1 MNITL
6 PDGSVRELKTGSTG
20 FDLAMDI
27 GPGLAK
33 AAIAVNVN
41 GDQKDLSDPINK
53 DSEVS
58 IITIDSS
65 EGLEI
70 MRHTLTAQ
78 VLARAVKNLYP
89 DSKLAIG
96 PTITDGFYYDFE
108 FKKPISPDDLPKI
121 EKEMKKII
129 DLKSSITKSLH
140 SRDDAVNIFKENAE
154 SYKESIIEESDQVDN
169 FQLYYQDDKE
179 FVDLCRGP
187 HLPSLKHI
195 GSFKLTKLAGA
206 YWKGDSKNKMLTRIY
221 GTAWKNDKDLNAHLH
236 SIEEAEK
243 RDHRKLGKEMKLFH
257 FQEEAPGMVFWH
269 PNGWTIYRL
278 LQDFIRNKL
287 QEYDYQ
293 EINTPQVVDRK
304 LWEASGHWDKYRE
317 NMFIT
322 EIDEEHANEK
332 RTNALK
338 PMNCPCHV
346 QVYNQGLKS
355 YRDLPLRYAEFGSC
369 HRYEASGTMHGL
381 MRVRGFTQDDGH
393 IFCTEEQ
400 IESETKLF
408 IELLSDIYKDLGFDK
423 FDIKLSTRPETR
435 VGSDEVWDKA
445 ENALESA
452 IKKLD
457 LPYKVEEGDGAFYGP
472 KLDFVLTDA
481 IGREWQCGTFQ
492 ADFNL
497 PDRLDAEFVGEDGQK
512 HIPVMI
518 HRAVLGSFERF
529 IGVLIENY
537 SGKLPFWL
545 APIQVAV
552 ATIISDVDDYAKEI
566 IDALEKAGIRC
577 HSDLRNEKISYKVRE
592 HSAAKVPV
600 IIALGAREK
609 ESKTV
614 SIRRIGSDKTETMD
628 FEEALKVLSDQNSN
642 PHQIDS

>member
-6 PDGSVRELKTGSTG
+6 PDGSIREMVPGTTGL
-20 FDLAMDI
+20 DLANDI

-33 AAIAVNVN
+33 AAIAVVVN
-41 GDQKDLSDPINK
+41 EVQRDLCDPIHE
-53 DSEVS
+53 DSDVS
-58 IITIDSS
+58 IITIDSD

-89 DSKLAIG
+89 GTKLAIG

-108 FKKPISPDDLPKI
+108 LEKSISNDDLASI

-129 DLKSSITKSLH
+129 SNNSSITKSLH
-140 SRDDAVNIFKENAE
+140 TKAE
-154 SYKESIIEESDQVDN
+154 AITVFESEEEPYKKSIIDDSEQEDN
-169 FQLYYQDDKE
+169 FQLYYQDDSK

-187 HLPSLKHI
+187 HLPNLKYI
-195 GSFKLTKLAGA
+195 GAFKLTKLAGA

-221 GTAWKNDKDLNAHLH
+221 GTAWKNEKDLAAYLTRL
-236 SIEEAEK
+236 EEAEK
-243 RDHRKLGKEMKLFH
+243 RDHRKLGKEMNLFH

-278 LQDFIRNKL
+278 LEDFIRNKL
-287 QEYDYQ
+287 NACEYK
-293 EINTPQVVDRK
+293 EIKTPLVVDRK
-304 LWEASGHWDKYRE
+304 LWEASGHWDKYKE

-332 RTNALK
+332 RINALK

-346 QVYNQGLKS
+346 QIYNQGLKS

-400 IESETKLF
+400 IEKETELF
-408 IELLSDIYKDLGFDK
+408 IELLSDIYKDLGFDN

-445 ENALESA
+445 EGALESA
-452 IKKLD
+452 IKKLG
-457 LPYKVEEGDGAFYGP
+457 LPYELVEGDGAFYGP

-497 PDRLDAEFVGEDGQK
+497 PERLDAEYVGEDGAK
-512 HIPVMI
+512 HRPVMI

-545 APIQVAV
+545 APMQVCV
-552 ATIISDVDDYAKEI
+552 ATIISDVDDYANEI
-566 IDALEKAGIRC
+566 IDLLNKSGIRC
-577 HSDLRNEKISYKVRE
+577 HADLRNEKISYKVRE
-592 HSAAKVPV
+592 HSSTKVPV
-600 IIALGAREK
+600 IIALGNREMADR
-609 ESKTV
+609 TV
-614 SIRRIGSDKTETMD
+614 SIRRIGSDKTESLD
-628 FEEALKVLSDQNSN
+628 LNEAIKILTKDNS
-642 PHQIDS
+642 IVR